1 MDNIT
6 RIFRIYLENC
16 REIRRLCSK
25 FEPKNVIITPV
36 TLWHMQK
43 LYTTI
48 WNGIGS
54 KREYNDMYPSIIH
67 VLYTITL
74 FTLQI
79 LKFNVLTHYNYYIQ
93 DKIIFTKNYKTCH
106 VMHICATLQVRVFN
120 IFILKKSPTHIQTQ
134 KVNVNKI

>member
-1 MDNIT
+1 MDNNT

-36 TLWHMQK
+36 TMWRIGK
-43 LYTTI
+43 LCITI

-54 KREYNDMYPSIIH
+54 KRENNYMYPSIIH
-67 VLYTITL
+67 VLYKITQ

-79 LKFNVLTHYNYYIQ
+79 LRFNILSYYNYFIQ
-93 DKIIFTKNYKTCH
+93 DKIIFTKNYKICH
-106 VMHICATLQVRVFN
+106 VTHICATFQVGVFN
-120 IFILKKSPTHIQTQ
+120 IYIWKKAPHTYKH
-134 KVNVNKI
+134 KK